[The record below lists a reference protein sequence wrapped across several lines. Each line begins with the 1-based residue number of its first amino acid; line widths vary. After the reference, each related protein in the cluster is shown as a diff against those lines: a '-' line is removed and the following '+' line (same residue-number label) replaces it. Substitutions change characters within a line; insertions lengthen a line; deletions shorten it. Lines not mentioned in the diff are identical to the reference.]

1 MITTTVLALIISLF
15 ATMGA
20 FPGGYLDYDKAEW
33 IAFLTSWLW
42 SFITLFILFQ
52 VIRIGVLWLE
62 QLH

>member
-1 MITTTVLALIISLF
+1 MITTVLALVLSLF
-15 ATMGA
+15 ATMGS
-20 FPGGYLDYDKAEW
+20 FYGNYWDYDKAEW
-33 IAFLTSWLW
+33 TAFLMSWLW